1 MNQGFSSAIASS
13 GAIYLKARGF
23 LLLSNMNSPEDI
35 KKLTIPQLTRLAEE
49 IREFLIVNL
58 AKTGGHLAPNLG
70 VVELTLALHYY
81 FNSPRDKLIW
91 DVGHQ
96 AYVHKLLTG
105 RRELFP
111 TLRQY
116 KGLCGFPKMSESAH
130 DVWETGHSSTSL
142 SAAMGM
148 AAARDLK
155 GEKNH
160 VVAVIGD
167 GALTGGMAL
176 EALNHIGHEKK
187 NVIVILNDNEMS
199 IAPNVGALHNY
210 LGKLRTDSTYKR
222 AKDELEHLL
231 KSIPSVGGKLAQLA
245 ERFKD
250 SMKYLLVSG
259 VLFEEFGFTYI
270 GPIDGH
276 NLDLLLDALKTASQ
290 TKGPV
295 LVHAITKKGK
305 GYAPAEAD
313 SVKWHGIGTYKIE
326 SGESAKS
333 APTYTSVFADT
344 MIRLAKEDKRV
355 VAITPAMPAGSG
367 LIKFGKIFP
376 DRLFD
381 VGIAEQHACTFS
393 AALALQGM
401 KPVYAVYSTFLQR
414 AYDQLIH
421 DVARQKCNVVFAV
434 DRAGLVGADGE
445 THQGVYDIAFM
456 RAIPHMVIMAPKDE
470 NELQHMMKTALV
482 YDEGPISYRYPRLNV
497 RGVKM
502 DEELKV
508 LPIGKAEIV
517 SEGKGVAIL
526 SFGHIFEI
534 AEQAVQMLRQ
544 ESIYPM
550 LVNARFCKPLDE
562 ELLIQLAKEGYELI
576 TVEEGSVSGGFGSA
590 VMEFLAQAGYHDT
603 VVTPFGVPDYFVEHG
618 SVKEQRAEVG
628 LTADAIAA
636 RVRSSI
642 LPSKQRA

>member
-1 MNQGFSSAIASS
+1 MLLTTINDPQD
-13 GAIYLKARGF
+13 LK
-23 LLLSNMNSPEDI
+23 
-35 KKLTIPQLTRLAEE
+35 KCTQPQLHTLASE
-49 IREFLIVNL
+49 IRQFLIETL
-58 AKTGGHLAPNLG
+58 SKTGGHLAPNLG
-70 VVELTLALHYY
+70 VVELTLALHYV
-81 FNSPRDKLIW
+81 FDSPKDKLIW

-105 RRELFP
+105 RREMFP

-116 KGLCGFPKMSESAH
+116 KGLCGFPKMVESPH

-148 AAARDLK
+148 ATARDLK
-155 GEKNH
+155 KEKNH
-160 VVAVIGD
+160 VIAVIGD

-176 EALNHIGHEKK
+176 EALNHIGHERK
-187 NVIVILNDNEMS
+187 NVIVVLNDNEMS

-210 LGKLRTDSTYKR
+210 LGKIRSTENYQW
-222 AKDELEHLL
+222 AKDEVEGLL
-231 KSIPSVGGKLAQLA
+231 KSIPAVGGKLAHMA

-259 VLFEEFGFTYI
+259 VLFEELGFTYI

-276 NLDLLLDALKTASQ
+276 NMELLLDTLKTAKH

-295 LVHAITKKGK
+295 LIHAITKKGL

-326 SGESAKS
+326 SGDTPKS

-344 MIRLAKEDKRV
+344 MMKLADEDNSI
-355 VAITPAMPAGSG
+355 VAVTPAMPAGSG
-367 LIKFGKIFP
+367 LIPFGQKYP

-381 VGIAEQHACTFS
+381 VGIAEQHACTF
-393 AALALQGM
+393 AAGLATQGL
-401 KPVYAVYSTFLQR
+401 KPVFAIYSTFLQR

-421 DVARQKCNVVFAV
+421 DVARQKLNVIFAV

-445 THQGVYDIAFM
+445 THQGMYDVAFM
-456 RAIPHMVIMAPKDE
+456 RIIPNMVIMAPKDE
-470 NELQHMMKTALV
+470 NELRHMMKTAV
-482 YDEGPISYRYPRLNV
+482 EYKDGPISYRYPRLPI

-502 DEELKV
+502 DDDLQV

-517 SEGKGVAIL
+517 REGKHVAIL
-526 SFGHIFEI
+526 SFGHVFEI
-534 AEQAVQMLRQ
+534 AEAAVNQLQ
-544 ESIYPM
+544 EEGIKPM

-562 ELLIQLAKEGYELI
+562 ELLFRLAKEGYDII
-576 TVEEGSVSGGFGSA
+576 TVEEGCEMGGFGSA
-590 VMEFLAQAGYHDT
+590 VIECYNRAGYHGMNVQ
-603 VVTPFGVPDYFVEHG
+603 VVAVPDYFVEHG
-618 SVKEQRAEVG
+618 SVKEQRQEVG
-628 LTADAIAA
+628 LTADNIAA
-636 RVRSSI
+636 RVRSLMPI
-642 LPSKQRA
+642 SKGVVEA

>member
-1 MNQGFSSAIASS
+1 MLLTTINDPQD
-13 GAIYLKARGF
+13 LK
-23 LLLSNMNSPEDI
+23 
-35 KKLTIPQLTRLAEE
+35 KCTQPQLHTLASE
-49 IREFLIVNL
+49 IRQFLIETL
-58 AKTGGHLAPNLG
+58 SKTGGHLAPNLG
-70 VVELTLALHYY
+70 VVELTLALHYV
-81 FNSPRDKLIW
+81 FDSPKDKLIW

-96 AYVHKLLTG
+96 AYVHKMLTG
-105 RRELFP
+105 RREMFP

-116 KGLCGFPKMSESAH
+116 KGLCGFPKMVESPH

-148 AAARDLK
+148 ATARDLK
-155 GEKNH
+155 KEKNH

-176 EALNHIGHEKK
+176 EALNHIGHERK
-187 NVIVILNDNEMS
+187 NVIVVLNDNEMS

-210 LGKLRTDSTYKR
+210 LGKIRSTENYQW
-222 AKDELEHLL
+222 AKDEVEGLL
-231 KSIPSVGGKLAQLA
+231 KSIPAVGGKLAHMA

-259 VLFEEFGFTYI
+259 VLFEELGFTYI

-276 NLDLLLDALKTASQ
+276 NMELLLDTLKTAKH

-295 LVHAITKKGK
+295 LIHAITKKGL

-326 SGESAKS
+326 SGDTPKS

-344 MIRLAKEDKRV
+344 MMKLADEDHSI
-355 VAITPAMPAGSG
+355 VAVTPAMPAGSG
-367 LIKFGKIFP
+367 LIPFGQKYP

-381 VGIAEQHACTFS
+381 VGIAEQHACTF
-393 AALALQGM
+393 AAGLATQGL
-401 KPVYAVYSTFLQR
+401 KPVFAIYSTFLQR

-421 DVARQKCNVVFAV
+421 DVARQKLHVIFAV

-445 THQGVYDIAFM
+445 THQGMYDVAFM
-456 RAIPHMVIMAPKDE
+456 RIIPNMVIMAPKDE
-470 NELQHMMKTALV
+470 NELRHMMKTAV
-482 YDEGPISYRYPRLNV
+482 EYKGGPISYRYPRLPT

-502 DEELKV
+502 DEELQV

-517 SEGKGVAIL
+517 REGKHVAIL
-526 SFGHIFEI
+526 SFGHVFEI
-534 AEQAVQMLRQ
+534 AEAAVNQLQ
-544 ESIYPM
+544 EEGIKPM

-562 ELLIQLAKEGYELI
+562 ELLFRLAKEGYDII
-576 TVEEGSVSGGFGSA
+576 TVEEGSEMGGFGSA
-590 VMEFLAQAGYHDT
+590 VIECYSRAGYHGMNVQ
-603 VVTPFGVPDYFVEHG
+603 VVAVPDYFVEHG
-618 SVKEQRAEVG
+618 SVKEQRQEVG
-628 LTADAIAA
+628 LTANHIAA
-636 RVRSSI
+636 RVRSLMPI
-642 LPSKQRA
+642 SKGVVEA

>member
-1 MNQGFSSAIASS
+1 M
-13 GAIYLKARGF
+13 
-23 LLLSNMNSPEDI
+23 LLTSINDPEDL
-35 KKLTIPQLTRLAEE
+35 KKCTMPQLYALANE
-49 IREFLIVNL
+49 IRQFLVETL
-58 AKTGGHLAPNLG
+58 SQTGGHLAPNLG
-70 VVELTLALHYY
+70 VVELTMALHYV
-81 FNSPRDKLIW
+81 FDSPRDKLIW

-96 AYVHKLLTG
+96 AYVHKMLTG
-105 RRELFP
+105 RREMFP

-116 KGLCGFPKMSESAH
+116 KGLCGFPKMVESPH

-148 AAARDLK
+148 ATARDLK
-155 GEKNH
+155 KEKNH

-176 EALNHIGHEKK
+176 EALNHIGHENK

-210 LGKLRTDSTYKR
+210 LGKIRSTENYR
-222 AKDELEHLL
+222 WAKDEVEALL
-231 KSIPSVGGKLAQLA
+231 KSIPAVGGKLANMA

-259 VLFEEFGFTYI
+259 VLFEELGFTYI

-276 NLDLLLDALKTASQ
+276 NMELLLDTLKTAKQ

-295 LVHAITKKGK
+295 LIHAITKKGL

-326 SGESAKS
+326 SGDTPKS

-344 MIRLAKEDKRV
+344 MIKLAGEDKSI

-367 LIKFGKIFP
+367 LIPFGQKYP

-381 VGIAEQHACTFS
+381 VGIAEQHACTF
-393 AALALQGM
+393 AAGLATQGL
-401 KPVYAVYSTFLQR
+401 KPVLAIYSTFLQR

-421 DVARQKCNVVFAV
+421 DVARQKLNVTFAV

-445 THQGVYDIAFM
+445 THQGMYDIAFM
-456 RAIPHMVIMAPKDE
+456 RVIPNMVIMAPKDE
-470 NELQHMMKTALV
+470 NELRHMMKTASV
-482 YDEGPISYRYPRLNV
+482 YEGGPISYRYPRLPA
-497 RGVKM
+497 RGVPL
-502 DEELKV
+502 DEELQV

-517 SEGKGVAIL
+517 REGKHVAIL
-526 SFGHIFEI
+526 SFGHVFEI
-534 AEQAVQMLRQ
+534 AEKAVNQLQA
-544 ESIYPM
+544 EGIKPM
-550 LVNARFCKPLDE
+550 LINARFCKPLDE
-562 ELLIQLAKEGYELI
+562 ELLFRLAGEGYDII
-576 TVEEGSVSGGFGSA
+576 TVEEGSEMGGFGSA
-590 VMEFLAQAGYHDT
+590 VLECYNRAGYHGMNVQIIAVD
-603 VVTPFGVPDYFVEHG
+603 DYFVEHG
-618 SVKEQRAEVG
+618 SVKEQRQEVG
-628 LTADAIAA
+628 LTAENIAS
-636 RVRSSI
+636 RVRTL
-642 LPSKQRA
+642 LPISKGVVEA

>member
-1 MNQGFSSAIASS
+1 M
-13 GAIYLKARGF
+13 
-23 LLLSNMNSPEDI
+23 LLTSINDPEDL
-35 KKLTIPQLTRLAEE
+35 KKCTMPQLYALANE
-49 IREFLIVNL
+49 IRQFLVETL
-58 AKTGGHLAPNLG
+58 SKTGGHLAPNLG
-70 VVELTLALHYY
+70 VVELTMALHYV
-81 FNSPRDKLIW
+81 FDSPKDKLIW

-96 AYVHKLLTG
+96 AYVHKMLTG
-105 RRELFP
+105 RREMFP

-116 KGLCGFPKMSESAH
+116 KGLCGFPKMVESPH

-148 AAARDLK
+148 ATARDLK
-155 GEKNH
+155 KEKNH

-176 EALNHIGHEKK
+176 EALNHIGHENK

-210 LGKLRTDSTYKR
+210 LGKIRSTENYR
-222 AKDELEHLL
+222 WAKDEVEALL
-231 KSIPSVGGKLAQLA
+231 KSIPAVGGKLVNMA

-259 VLFEEFGFTYI
+259 VLFEELGFTYI

-276 NLDLLLDALKTASQ
+276 NMELLLDTLKTAKQ

-295 LVHAITKKGK
+295 LIHAITKKGL

-326 SGESAKS
+326 SGDTPKS

-344 MIRLAKEDKRV
+344 MIKLAGEDKSI

-367 LIKFGKIFP
+367 LIPFGQKYP

-381 VGIAEQHACTFS
+381 VGIAEQHACTF
-393 AALALQGM
+393 AAGLATQGL
-401 KPVYAVYSTFLQR
+401 KPVLAIYSTFLQR

-421 DVARQKCNVVFAV
+421 DVARQKLNVTFAV

-445 THQGVYDIAFM
+445 THQGMYDIAFM
-456 RAIPHMVIMAPKDE
+456 RAIPNMVIMAPKDE
-470 NELQHMMKTALV
+470 NELSHMMKTASV
-482 YDEGPISYRYPRLNV
+482 YEGGPISYRYPRLPA
-497 RGVKM
+497 RGVPL
-502 DEELKV
+502 DEELQV

-517 SEGKGVAIL
+517 REGKHVAIL
-526 SFGHIFEI
+526 SFGHVFEI
-534 AEQAVQMLRQ
+534 AEQAVNLLQA
-544 ESIYPM
+544 EGIKPM
-550 LVNARFCKPLDE
+550 LINARFCKPLDE
-562 ELLIQLAKEGYELI
+562 ELLFRLAAEGYDII
-576 TVEEGSVSGGFGSA
+576 TVEEGSEMGGFGSA
-590 VMEFLAQAGYHDT
+590 VLECYNRAGYHGMNVQIIAVD
-603 VVTPFGVPDYFVEHG
+603 DYFVEHG
-618 SVKEQRAEVG
+618 SVKEQRQEVG
-628 LTADAIAA
+628 LTAENIAS
-636 RVRSSI
+636 RVRTL
-642 LPSKQRA
+642 LPISKGVVEA